1 MKKIGLIAA
10 CLMTLAVSVPS
21 QGQGESPPQIYAVDY
36 FITRFEGTRSDLIN
50 WYSWR
55 EGWFWLP
62 PMSAV
67 VPFNPE
73 TEVAAEY
80 DWVLVQLTVV
90 DEQWSDP
97 EADIKFYYRVRG
109 WASFGPPAAPP
120 LEGATSKWL
129 PVTNFQ
135 RIAPPPDNAIVM
147 WFWLTV
153 PDIIGAN
160 QKRLRGLIDYDVFWL
175 VEVRVSNEESPEE
188 EEEEGQTGQW
198 SAFSFFLYAK
208 ENPLLVPANPP
219 PFADAGSN
227 QTVAVGQVVTLDGSR
242 SFDASNQGFDPNAP
256 YVFVKDTLEYAW
268 EWISGPERVDP
279 EANDD
284 GNDATAQVTLSL
296 TGDYVYRL
304 LVEDGVNPLPSTDEV
319 TISVVSSLPANRGPR
334 AIITAPT
341 APVALGTTIRLSG
354 ERSTDPDGDKLTYR
368 WRQTNAVGGALES
381 DEVIDGFQ
389 PLVGV
394 TEKVASWKPVKTG
407 TYYFSLLVT
416 DPGGLSDTAFTS
428 VQVIEL
434 ATAGKLLY
442 RQADNAGDEQTPP
455 VQERTAPGAC
465 GAGSLFALA
474 IVPVMLW
481 FARGRRR

>member
-1 MKKIGLIAA
+1 MKKASLSVAV
-10 CLMTLAVSVPS
+10 LLTLAVGTAAW
-21 QGQGESPPQIYAVDY
+21 GQGEAPPYAYAVSY
-36 FITRFEGTRSDLIN
+36 EIARFTGARSNVFLGLLN
-50 WYSWR
+50 EWAT
-55 EGWFWLP
+55 P
-62 PMSAV
+62 
-67 VPFNPE
+67 VPFDPD
-73 TEVAAEY
+73 TDVAYEL
-80 DWVLVQLTVV
+80 DRIWVQMVVV
-90 DEQWSDP
+90 D
-97 EADIKFYYRVRG
+97 ADLAGSTSELKFYYRVRAWG
-109 WASFGPPAAPP
+109 AFGPPAAPP
-120 LEGATSKWL
+120 LNGTTDKYVQDLNWEPL
-129 PVTNFQ
+129 P
-135 RIAPPPDNAIVM
+135 PPPDNAVYM
-147 WFWLTV
+147 DFWLRL
-153 PDIIGAN
+153 PEISGPS
-160 QKRLRGLIDYDVFWL
+160 QLRLRGLRDWDVYWL
-175 VEVRVSNEESPEE
+175 VEVRLSNEETPEE
-188 EEEEGQTGQW
+188 EAGAWTG
-198 SAFSFFLYAK
+198 FSFFLYGRT
-208 ENPLLVPANPP
+208 NPLLAPPNPP
-219 PFADAGSN
+219 PFADAGPD
-227 QTVAVGQVVTLDGSR
+227 QIVAAGRTAILDGSQ
-242 SFDASNQGFDPNAP
+242 SFDSSNVGFNPDFPA
-256 YVFVKDTLEYAW
+256 VFEKDILEYAW

-341 APVALGTTIRLSG
+341 TPVALGTTVRLSA
-354 ERSTDPDGDKLTYR
+354 ERSSDPDGDKLSYR
-368 WRQTNAVGGALES
+368 WRQTNAVGGALEG

-394 TEKVASWKPVKTG
+394 TEKIASWKPVKTG

-442 RQADNAGDEQTPP
+442 RPDNGGDEQISP

-465 GAGSLFALA
+465 GTGSLFALT

>member
-1 MKKIGLIAA
+1 MKKIAPIAA
-10 CLMTLAVSVPS
+10 CLLTLAVTMTA

-36 FITRFEGTRSDLIN
+36 FITRFEGTREDLVN

-55 EGWFWLP
+55 AGWFWFP
-62 PMSAV
+62 PMSSV
-67 VPFNPE
+67 VPFDPE
-73 TEVAAEY
+73 TEVANEY
-80 DWVLVQLTVV
+80 DWILLQLIVT
-90 DEQWSDP
+90 DEELDDP
-97 EADIKFYYRVRG
+97 EADVKFYYRLRG
-109 WASFGPPAAPP
+109 YASLGPPEAPP
-120 LEGATSKWL
+120 LQGATSNWP
-129 PVTNFQ
+129 PVAGWQ
-135 RIAPPPDNAIVM
+135 RIDPPPANAMVM
-147 WFWLTV
+147 WIWVAV
-153 PDIIGAN
+153 PDILGVN
-160 QKRLRGLIDYDVFWL
+160 QLRMRGLIDYDVLWWID
-175 VEVRVSNEESPEE
+175 VRVSNEEKPDPES
-188 EEEEGQTGQW
+188 GQW
-198 SAFSFFLYAK
+198 SRFSFYLRAK
-208 ENPLLVPANPP
+208 ENPLLAPPNPP
-219 PFADAGSN
+219 PFADAGAD
-227 QTVAVGQVVTLDGSR
+227 QTAAAGSTVVLDGSR
-242 SFDASNQGFDPNAP
+242 SFDSSNLGFDPSEPN
-256 YVFVKDTLEYAW
+256 VFVKDTLEYAW

-319 TISVVSSLPANRGPR
+319 TISVVSSLPVNRGPR
-334 AIITAPT
+334 AIITGPT
-341 APVALGTTIRLSG
+341 APVALGTTIRLG
-354 ERSTDPDGDKLTYR
+354 AERSTDPDGDKLSYR

-394 TEKVASWKPVKTG
+394 TEKIASWKPVKTG

-442 RQADNAGDEQTPP
+442 RQVDNGGDEQTPS
-455 VQERTAPGAC
+455 VQERAAPGAC
-465 GAGSLFALA
+465 GAGSLFTLA
-474 IVPVMLW
+474 VVPVMLW

>member
-10 CLMTLAVSVPS
+10 CLMTLAVNVPS
-21 QGQGESPPQIYAVDY
+21 LGQGESPPQIYGVDY
-36 FITRFEGTRSDLIN
+36 FIVPFDGTREDLVN

-55 EGWFWLP
+55 AGWFWFP
-62 PMSAV
+62 PMSSAV
-67 VPFNPE
+67 AFDPE
-73 TEVAAEY
+73 TEVAEEY
-80 DWVLVQLTVV
+80 DWILLQVIVV
-90 DEQWSDP
+90 DEELSDP
-97 EADIKFYYRVRG
+97 EAEVKFYYRLRG
-109 WASFGPPAAPP
+109 YASLGPPEAPP
-120 LEGATSKWL
+120 LQGATSSWP
-129 PVTNFQ
+129 PVSDWE
-135 RIAPPPDNAIVM
+135 RIDPPPDNAMVM
-147 WFWLTV
+147 WIWLSV
-153 PDIIGAN
+153 PDILGVN
-160 QKRLRGLIDYDVFWL
+160 QLRMRGLIDYDVLWW
-175 VEVRVSNEESPEE
+175 VDVRVSNEEKPEPE
-188 EEEEGQTGQW
+188 SGQW
-198 SAFSFFLYAK
+198 GQFSFYLRAK
-208 ENPLLVPANPP
+208 ENPLLAPPNPP
-219 PFADAGSN
+219 PFADAGPD
-227 QTVAVGQVVTLDGSR
+227 QTAAAGSTVVLDGSR
-242 SFDASNQGFDPNAP
+242 SFDSSNLGFDPSEPNI
-256 YVFVKDTLEYAW
+256 FVKDTLEYAW

-279 EANDD
+279 EADDD
-284 GNDATAQVTLSL
+284 GNDATAQVSLSL

-341 APVALGTTIRLSG
+341 APVALGTTIRLG
-354 ERSTDPDGDKLTYR
+354 AERSTDPDGDKLTYR

-394 TEKVASWKPVKTG
+394 TEKIASWKPVKTG

-442 RQADNAGDEQTPP
+442 RQADNGGDEQTPP
-455 VQERTAPGAC
+455 VQERSAPGAC

-474 IVPVMLW
+474 VVPVMLW
-481 FARGRRR
+481 FARSRRR